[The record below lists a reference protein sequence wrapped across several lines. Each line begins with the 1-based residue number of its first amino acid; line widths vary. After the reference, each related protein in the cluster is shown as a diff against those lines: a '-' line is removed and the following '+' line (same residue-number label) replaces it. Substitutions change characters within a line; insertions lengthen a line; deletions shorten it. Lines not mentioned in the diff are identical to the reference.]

1 MFYAKRKYKELVNK
15 SDISNLVKRSSLNRT
30 IAAGATKAEPNKI
43 VKLQT
48 HGLHYFLGNFF
59 CL

>member
-30 IAAGATKAEPNKI
+30 IA
-43 VKLQT
+43 V
-48 HGLHYFLGNFF
+48 
-59 CL
+59 